1 MNIKKKNIGAELRN
15 NKKVIALQK
24 EWNKQKDDNLKSV
37 DNYPIEVRVKI
48 DKKKDENPVVSS
60 KPYLSLCKPK
70 RSVGQKHAIKG
81 FAMQNQYTFIVGDEG
96 TGKTSLC
103 IYFALR
109 NNHRLD
115 FWSRDDSEDVPK
127 GKGGRVLYIQSERS
141 SSNIYDQIYA
151 AGGDGTEIIQI
162 DKFVDEKGNKCDL
175 NLENEDHYK
184 ALLRTIELESQKS
197 EGLDLIVFD
206 SIFDFLQSIIFDAS
220 KVKERMKRL
229 LNDIELLKL
238 NIGIICVAYM
248 RKERATVDSLHS
260 LYGSGAQSQV
270 ATAVWKVREK
280 KDNSGYILSLEKS
293 NWHKN
298 KRHGGFEYNIV
309 GKEIPNKFIATGVEL
324 SEEDK
329 QFGAIENL
337 TYLDLSYND
346 LKKLCVDDL
355 PNQVKKDD
363 KNTIIRK
370 ILDGKDKIQLKEVK
384 SMAIQRGLTPSFLRY
399 NLREIY
405 LILDYKLI
413 AEGKP
418 PDRIYYLVKNKH

>member
-1 MNIKKKNIGAELRN
+1 
-15 NKKVIALQK
+15 
-24 EWNKQKDDNLKSV
+24 
-37 DNYPIEVRVKI
+37 
-48 DKKKDENPVVSS
+48 
-60 KPYLSLCKPK
+60 
-70 RSVGQKHAIKG
+70 
-81 FAMQNQYTFIVGDEG
+81 
-96 TGKTSLC
+96 
-103 IYFALR
+103 
-109 NNHRLD
+109 
-115 FWSRDDSEDVPK
+115 
-127 GKGGRVLYIQSERS
+127 
-141 SSNIYDQIYA
+141 
-151 AGGDGTEIIQI
+151 
-162 DKFVDEKGNKCDL
+162 
-175 NLENEDHYK
+175 
-184 ALLRTIELESQKS
+184 
-197 EGLDLIVFD
+197 
-206 SIFDFLQSIIFDAS
+206 
-220 KVKERMKRL
+220 MKRL

-260 LYGSGAQSQV
+260 LYGSGVQSQV

-324 SEEDK
+324 SDEDK

-355 PNQVKKDD
+355 PNQVKKDE